1 MQRMTDALSR
11 MLNDPSTRRAM
22 RTLGD
27 REVAATRNYQR
38 SQTNQQLEEGDEPNL
53 SDDASE
59 DVRTDRHQVT
69 TEPGI
74 EDNIAHTTSDE
85 NKASQEMDESTTEAV
100 QTVPDITIQGCCQ
113 NMDTR
118 ICLKF

>member
-38 SQTNQQLEEGDEPNL
+38 SIGRRRGTNNE
-53 SDDASE
+53 
-59 DVRTDRHQVT
+59 
-69 TEPGI
+69 
-74 EDNIAHTTSDE
+74 
-85 NKASQEMDESTTEAV
+85 
-100 QTVPDITIQGCCQ
+100 
-113 NMDTR
+113 
-118 ICLKF
+118 